1 MNDGLVSWCV
11 AAVTNAYFRT
21 CFSSWKLKTK
31 NIMYMYLN
39 FVILWVHKKSSGS
52 NSVKIIINMY
62 SNDFDVILTYNTCI
76 YIWYLGLTQKIEPFY
91 TEEIKKMFKKFNQVE
106 LWFLDIFPSRH
117 LYFKV
122 SREYT
127 K

>member
-1 MNDGLVSWCV
+1 
-11 AAVTNAYFRT
+11 
-21 CFSSWKLKTK
+21 
-31 NIMYMYLN
+31 MYMYLN